1 MGLYERLGGHEGVDR
16 AVSVLSTRIR
26 DDVVLG
32 PFFDTLDYDA
42 IVQHRADYLAAI
54 LGGPERYTGRGMR
67 DAHRHLQ
74 LTDEHMDAFLRLV
87 RETLTELDASPL
99 DIEATVVELDRL
111 RPALVTQAATRRA

>member
-1 MGLYERLGGHEGVDR
+1 MGLYERLGGDEGVDR

-26 DDVVLG
+26 DDAVLG

-54 LGGPERYTGRGMR
+54 LGGPERYTGKGMR

-99 DIEATVVELDRL
+99 DIEATVAELDRL
-111 RPALVTQAATRRA
+111 RPALVVRQR